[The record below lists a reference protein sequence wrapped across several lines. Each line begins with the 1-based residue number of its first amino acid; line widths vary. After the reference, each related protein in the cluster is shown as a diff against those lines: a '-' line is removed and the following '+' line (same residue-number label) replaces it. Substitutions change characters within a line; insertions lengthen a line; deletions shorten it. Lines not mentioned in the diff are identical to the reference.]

1 MKKEIHIF
9 AGHFGS
15 GKTETAINFAIKK
28 REEGKKTVII
38 DIDNVN
44 PYFRTNDAAE
54 LLRDKDISLIASDFA
69 SSNIDMPVIPPEI
82 RGVFENDYE
91 AVIFDTGGD
100 DDGAYAIGVYHE
112 YFVRYGY
119 QMHFVVNTKRPLS
132 STVEE
137 LLEVACRIE
146 SVSGLRFTDIYNNTN
161 LAYITDE
168 NTLLSGIEVINGLS
182 EKMGIPVA
190 FHCGTAT
197 ALKGLSGDMP
207 KLEIKIAMRMPH

>member
-1 MKKEIHIF
+1 
-9 AGHFGS
+9 
-15 GKTETAINFAIKK
+15 
-28 REEGKKTVII
+28 
-38 DIDNVN
+38 
-44 PYFRTNDAAE
+44 
-54 LLRDKDISLIASDFA
+54 
-69 SSNIDMPVIPPEI
+69 
-82 RGVFENDYE
+82 
-91 AVIFDTGGD
+91 
-100 DDGAYAIGVYHE
+100 
-112 YFVRYGY
+112 
-119 QMHFVVNTKRPLS
+119 MHFVVNTKRPLS

-182 EKMGIPVA
+182 EEMGIPVA